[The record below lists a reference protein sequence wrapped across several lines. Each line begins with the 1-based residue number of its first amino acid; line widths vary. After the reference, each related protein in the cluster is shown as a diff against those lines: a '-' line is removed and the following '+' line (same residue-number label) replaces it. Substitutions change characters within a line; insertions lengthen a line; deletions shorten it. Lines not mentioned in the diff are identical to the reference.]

1 MIIIDGGHAQKHK
14 DNRFRGTWQH
24 FQCIFDGCMGFLWD
38 IRFDIV
44 FHGYATEGNAESV
57 QKKERKGKDNRDDIK
72 YPKSH
77 GHLRQNT
84 AHMEYFSI
92 QIRQISHDE
101 NEDRFNDTYMIGET
115 GHQTG

>member
-44 FHGYATEGNAESV
+44 FHGNATEGNAESV
-57 QKKERKGKDNRDDIK
+57 QKKRKGKDNRDNII
-72 YPKSH
+72 
-77 GHLRQNT
+77 GEQNANLRQNT
-84 AHMEYFSI
+84 THMEYFSI
-92 QIRQISHDE
+92 QIRQIGHDE
-101 NEDRFNDTYMIGET
+101 NENGFNDTYMIGET
-115 GHQTG
+115 GYQTG